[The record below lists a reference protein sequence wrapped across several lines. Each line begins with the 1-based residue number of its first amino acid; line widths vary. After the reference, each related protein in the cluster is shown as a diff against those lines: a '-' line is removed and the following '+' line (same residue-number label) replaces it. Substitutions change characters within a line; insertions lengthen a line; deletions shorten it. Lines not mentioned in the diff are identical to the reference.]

1 MGSQLQIAVSQ
12 EQGRIP
18 VTVFHLSGEIDAD
31 TYQELEKQARA
42 AYQAGSRALVLDL
55 AKVTYMSSA
64 GLRALHTI
72 FTIFRAATPDQTDAE
87 VRQGVVAGTYMSEQL
102 KLLNPKPAVLE
113 VIKTAGFDM
122 FLEIHHKLK
131 DAIAS
136 F

>member
-1 MGSQLQIAVSQ
+1 MGSQMQIVVSQ

-18 VTVFHLSGEIDAD
+18 VTVFHLSGQIDAD
-31 TYQELEKQARA
+31 SYQELEKRARE
-42 AYQAGSRALVLDL
+42 AYDAGSRALVLDL

-87 VRQGVVAGTYMSEQL
+87 VRRGVVAGTFKSAQL

-131 DAIAS
+131 DAVAS